1 MTFAQVLPDGHI
13 AIPQN
18 VMEQLH
24 LEPGDVLEL
33 MVNER
38 GVLVLIQDEKKQHR
52 SESKV
57 TEDKKTA
64 IYQELEQSTPYY
76 PTVQEAMRATRNWE
90 KNWLITDREK

>member
-13 AIPQN
+13 SLPQD

-24 LEPGDVLEL
+24 LQPGDLLEL

-52 SESKV
+52 SASKL

-64 IYQELEQSTPYY
+64 IYQEISQSGPYY
-76 PTVQEAMRATRNWE
+76 PTVQEAMQATRNWE
-90 KNWLITDREK
+90 KDW